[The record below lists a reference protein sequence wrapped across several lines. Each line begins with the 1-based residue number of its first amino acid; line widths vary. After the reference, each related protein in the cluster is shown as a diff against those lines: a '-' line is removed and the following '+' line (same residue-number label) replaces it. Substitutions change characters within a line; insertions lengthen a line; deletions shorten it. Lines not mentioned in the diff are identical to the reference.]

1 MDNHVRH
8 YLDIFSAPL
17 KLTTLKAFNFLD
29 DPYMTGHHIHTH
41 ANQKE
46 MMMNRQQI
54 DVLVKQMNVDT
65 ATGEVNPRIQ
75 QIIVRLLGDLFQAI
89 EDLDI
94 SQTELW
100 KGLEYLTDAG
110 QANELGLLAAGL
122 GLEHYLDLRA
132 DEADVKAG
140 IVGGTPR
147 TIEGPLYVAGAPES
161 IGFARMDDGS
171 ESTHVDTLII
181 EGVVKDTA
189 GNLIP
194 NAKVE
199 IWHANSLGNYSFFD
213 KSQSDFNLRRTI
225 ITDANGQYIA
235 QTTMPVGYGCP
246 PEGTT
251 QAVLNLLGRHG
262 NRPSHVHY
270 FVSAP
275 DYRKLTTQF
284 NIEGDKYLWDDF
296 AFATRDGL
304 IATAIDVTDPVEM
317 AKYNLDQ
324 PFKKITFNF
333 ELVKDTN
340 QLPSTEVDRRRAEA

>member
-1 MDNHVRH
+1 
-8 YLDIFSAPL
+8 
-17 KLTTLKAFNFLD
+17 
-29 DPYMTGHHIHTH
+29 
-41 ANQKE
+41 
-46 MMMNRQQI
+46 MNRQEI
-54 DVLVKQMNVDT
+54 DALVKEMNVDT
-65 ATGEVNPRIQ
+65 ATGPVDERVQ
-75 QIIVRLLGDLFQAI
+75 QVVVRLLGDLFQAI

-132 DEADVKAG
+132 DEADAKAG
-140 IVGGTPR
+140 ITGGTPR

-161 IGFARMDDGS
+161 VSFARMDDGS
-171 ESTHVDTLII
+171 ESDKVDTLII
-181 EGVVKDTA
+181 EGTVTDTQ
-189 GNLIP
+189 GNIIEG
-194 NAKVE
+194 AKVE

-213 KSQSDFNLRRTI
+213 KSQSDFNLRRSI
-225 ITDANGQYIA
+225 ITGADGQYTA
-235 QTTMPVGYGCP
+235 LTTMPVGYGCP

-251 QAVLNLLGRHG
+251 QFVLNKLGRHG

-275 DYRKLTTQF
+275 GYRKLTTQF

-304 IATAIDVTDPVEM
+304 VATAVDVTDEAEI
-317 AKYNLDQ
+317 AKRGLNKA
-324 PFKKITFNF
+324 FKHIQFNV
-333 ELVKDTN
+333 ELVKDAQTA
-340 QLPSTEVDRRRAEA
+340 PSTEVERRRASA

>member
-1 MDNHVRH
+1 
-8 YLDIFSAPL
+8 
-17 KLTTLKAFNFLD
+17 
-29 DPYMTGHHIHTH
+29 
-41 ANQKE
+41 
-46 MMMNRQQI
+46 MMNRQQI
-54 DVLVKQMNVDT
+54 DSLVQQMNVAT
-65 ATGEVNPRIQ
+65 ATGAVNLRVQ
-75 QIIVRLLGDLFQAI
+75 QIVVRLLGDLFQAI
-89 EDLDI
+89 EDLDM

-132 DEADVKAG
+132 DEADTKAG
-140 IVGGTPR
+140 ITGGTPR

-161 IGFARMDDGS
+161 VGFARMDDGS
-171 ESTHVDTLII
+171 ESGYVDALII
-181 EGVVKDTA
+181 EGNVTDTA
-189 GNLIP
+189 GQIIP

-213 KSQSDFNLRRTI
+213 KSQSAFNLRRSI
-225 ITDANGQYIA
+225 FTDTQGQYIA

-251 QAVLNLLGRHG
+251 QALLNLLGRHG

-275 DYRKLTTQF
+275 GYRKLTTQF

-304 IATAIDVTDPVEM
+304 IATALDVTDL
-317 AKYNLDQ
+317 AKIKQYNLNKA
-324 PFKKITFNF
+324 FKHIKFNF
-333 ELVKDTN
+333 QLVQDAD
-340 QLPSTEVDRRRAEA
+340 QVPSTEVDRRRVAA

>member
-1 MDNHVRH
+1 
-8 YLDIFSAPL
+8 
-17 KLTTLKAFNFLD
+17 
-29 DPYMTGHHIHTH
+29 
-41 ANQKE
+41 
-46 MMMNRQQI
+46 MNRQEI
-54 DVLVKQMNVDT
+54 DQLVKKMNVDT
-65 ATGEVNPRIQ
+65 ATGPVDARVQ
-75 QIIVRLLGDLFQAI
+75 QIVVRLVSDLFQAI

-132 DEADVKAG
+132 DEADAKAG
-140 IVGGTPR
+140 ITGGTPR

-161 IGFARMDDGS
+161 VGFARMDDGS
-171 ESTHVDTLII
+171 ESDKIDTLFI
-181 EGVVKDTA
+181 EGTVTDTE
-189 GNLIP
+189 GRVIEG
-194 NAKVE
+194 AKVE

-225 ITDANGQYIA
+225 LSDTNGQYVA

-251 QAVLNLLGRHG
+251 QALLNKLGRHG

-275 DYRKLTTQF
+275 GYRKLTTQF
-284 NIEGDKYLWDDF
+284 NIEGDQYLWDDF
-296 AFATRDGL
+296 AFATREGL
-304 IATAIDVTDPVEM
+304 VAEAVDVTDEAEIARRGVDK
-317 AKYNLDQ
+317 A
-324 PFKKITFNF
+324 FKHITFNV
-333 ELVKDTN
+333 ELVKDQEAAPT
-340 QLPSTEVDRRRAEA
+340 TEIDRRRASA

>member
-1 MDNHVRH
+1 
-8 YLDIFSAPL
+8 
-17 KLTTLKAFNFLD
+17 
-29 DPYMTGHHIHTH
+29 
-41 ANQKE
+41 
-46 MMMNRQQI
+46 MMNRQQI
-54 DVLVKQMNVDT
+54 DSLVQQMHVAT
-65 ATGEVNPRIQ
+65 ATGEVNLRVQ
-75 QIIVRLLGDLFQAI
+75 QIVVRLLGDLFQAI
-89 EDLDI
+89 EDLDM

-132 DEADVKAG
+132 DEADTKAG
-140 IVGGTPR
+140 ITGGTPR

-161 IGFARMDDGS
+161 VGFARMDDGS
-171 ESTHVDTLII
+171 ESGYVDALII
-181 EGVVKDTA
+181 EGIVTDTA
-189 GNLIP
+189 GQIIP

-213 KSQSDFNLRRTI
+213 KSQSAFNLRRSI
-225 ITDANGQYIA
+225 FTDTQGQYIA

-251 QAVLNLLGRHG
+251 QALLNLLGRHG

-275 DYRKLTTQF
+275 GYRKLTTQF

-304 IATAIDVTDPVEM
+304 IATALDVTDL
-317 AKYNLDQ
+317 AKIKQYNLNKA
-324 PFKKITFNF
+324 FKHIKFNF
-333 ELVKDTN
+333 QLVQDAD
-340 QLPSTEVDRRRAEA
+340 QLPSTEVDRRRVAA